1 MKLNLNI
8 HTLIF
13 TALSVKA
20 LVLGIGLPEALA
32 MIALVGLEGYVK
44 YLNSKKVQEITD
56 ADKAR
61 LTAIEGKIALWTTTR
76 RMS

>member
-8 HTLIF
+8 HTLVF

-20 LVLGIGLPEALA
+20 LALGIGLPEALA
-32 MIALVGLEGYVK
+32 MIALVALEGYVK
-44 YLNSKKVQEITD
+44 YLNSKKVQDITD

-61 LTAIEGKIALWTTTR
+61 LSAIENKIATWTATR
-76 RMS
+76 RML